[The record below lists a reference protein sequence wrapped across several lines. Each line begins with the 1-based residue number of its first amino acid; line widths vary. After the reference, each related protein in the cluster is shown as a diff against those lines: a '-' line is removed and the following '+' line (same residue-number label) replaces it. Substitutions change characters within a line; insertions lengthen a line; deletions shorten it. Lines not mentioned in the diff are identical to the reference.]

1 MSNESEKSYLE
12 SQIAT
17 LTQEKARMPARLD
30 RLNAQQES
38 RIEALL
44 AEVGVLSRVREI
56 RDGTEELRRNLRSQS
71 DTLNG
76 KIEALQAV
84 LDKYHATPA
93 KPVPPRVVA
102 PPRVLAPPQH
112 VVALP
117 AHDPV
122 NSGSEV
128 YEDGEDEED
137 GWDESLVE
145 DGGRDEIADAI
156 ENATDEAAV
165 RVLLARYTR
174 RA

>member
-84 LDKYHATPA
+84 LDKYHTTPA
-93 KPVPPRVVA
+93 KPVPPHVVATPHVVA
-102 PPRVLAPPQH
+102 PPR

-128 YEDGEDEED
+128 YEDGEDGED

-145 DGGRDEIADAI
+145 DGERDEIADAI